1 MPSAKI
7 PRMRR
12 FPCCSALVVLAL
24 ITPAFAGQ
32 LRPPTPA
39 EQQVLQKYENVIN
52 KTLDQFQ
59 SDDWDENVDY
69 SVNDDVA
76 VAPDSGRPLDV
87 DEMFQRT
94 YRVRNGSDRWNRVV
108 GPQMENLQNEP
119 DMSKKMA
126 IGQSV
131 QALTSVE
138 VEVHF
143 NSMVS
148 IDAPPPGSKGYMQVP
163 GTVMAYHA
171 TTNPF
176 NHGSA
181 YVLLFGN
188 WQGTKWEAGKTAY
201 SFHFAHPQNTAYIEN
216 VVIQIYGADDRIQ
229 QLLKAVDWN
238 SVNTGLTK

>member
-1 MPSAKI
+1 
-7 PRMRR
+7 MRR
-12 FPCCSALVVLAL
+12 FLLCLAAVLTFSALLF
-24 ITPAFAGQ
+24 AFVD
-32 LRPPTPA
+32 LRPPTAA
-39 EQQVLQKYENVIN
+39 EKQVLEKYENVIN

-69 SVNDDVA
+69 SVNEDAA
-76 VAPDSGRPLDV
+76 VASNTGRPLDV

-94 YRVRNGSDRWNRVV
+94 YRARNGSDRWNRVV
-108 GPQMENLQNEP
+108 GPQMAKLQEEP

-126 IGQSV
+126 IGQAL

-143 NSMVS
+143 NSVVS
-148 IDAPPPGSKGYMQVP
+148 IDAPSPGSKGYFQVP
-163 GTVMAYHA
+163 GAAMAYHA
-171 TTNPF
+171 TTNSF

-188 WQGTKWEAGKTAY
+188 WQGTKWDAGKNAY
-201 SFHFAHPQNTAYIEN
+201 PFYFAHPQNTPFIEN

-229 QLLKAVDWN
+229 ELLKKIDWN
-238 SVNTGLTK
+238 TVNAGMTQ

>member
-1 MPSAKI
+1 
-7 PRMRR
+7 MRR
-12 FPCCSALVVLAL
+12 FPLCLAVVLTFSALLF
-24 ITPAFAGQ
+24 AFAD
-32 LRPPTPA
+32 LRPPTA
-39 EQQVLQKYENVIN
+39 TEKQVLEKYENVIN

-69 SVNDDVA
+69 SVNEDAA
-76 VAPDSGRPLDV
+76 VAMNTGRPLDV

-108 GPQMENLQNEP
+108 GPQMEKLQTEP

-126 IGQSV
+126 IGQAL

-143 NSMVS
+143 NSAVS
-148 IDAPPPGSKGYMQVP
+148 IDAPPPASKGYMQIP
-163 GTVMAYHA
+163 GAAMAYHA

-181 YVLLFGN
+181 YVL
-188 WQGTKWEAGKTAY
+188 
-201 SFHFAHPQNTAYIEN
+201 
-216 VVIQIYGADDRIQ
+216 
-229 QLLKAVDWN
+229 
-238 SVNTGLTK
+238 

>member
-1 MPSAKI
+1 
-7 PRMRR
+7 MRR
-12 FPCCSALVVLAL
+12 YLFCSTLAVLCL
-24 ITPAFAGQ
+24 IAPAFGGK

-94 YRVRNGSDRWNRVV
+94 YRVRNGSERWNRIIA
-108 GPQMENLQNEP
+108 PAMAKMQDEP
-119 DMSKKMA
+119 DPAKKIA
-126 IGQSV
+126 IGQPL
-131 QALTSVE
+131 QALMAVE

-143 NSMVS
+143 NSIVS
-148 IDAPPPGSKGYMQVP
+148 IDAPAPGGKAYIQVP
-163 GTVMAYHA
+163 GTAMAYHA
-171 TTNPF
+171 TANPYT
-176 NHGSA
+176 HGAA
-181 YVLLFGN
+181 YVLLFGD
-188 WQGTKWEAGKTAY
+188 WKSAKWDTGKTAY

-216 VVIQIYGADDRIQ
+216 VVIQIYRADDRIQ
-229 QLLKAVDWN
+229 QLLRAIDWN
-238 SVNTGLTK
+238 AVNAGMTK

>member
-1 MPSAKI
+1 
-7 PRMRR
+7 MRR
-12 FPCCSALVVLAL
+12 QLPCLVLVLTFSTL
-24 ITPAFAGQ
+24 LLAFAD
-32 LRPPTPA
+32 LRPPTAA
-39 EQQVLQKYENVIN
+39 EKQVLEKYENVIN

-69 SVNDDVA
+69 AVGDDVA
-76 VAPDSGRPLDV
+76 VAANAGRPLDV

-94 YRVRNGSDRWNRVV
+94 YRVRNGSDRWNRIV
-108 GPQMENLQNEP
+108 GPQMEKMQAEP
-119 DMSKKMA
+119 DMTKKVA
-126 IGQSV
+126 IGQAL

-143 NSMVS
+143 NSAVS
-148 IDAPPPGSKGYMQVP
+148 IDAPPPGSKGYFQVP
-163 GTVMAYHA
+163 GAAMAYPA

-188 WQGTKWEAGKTAY
+188 WQGTKWDAGKTAY
-201 SFHFAHPQNTAYIEN
+201 PFHFVHPQNTAFIEN

-229 QLLKAVDWN
+229 ELLKKIDWGAVN
-238 SVNTGLTK
+238 SGMTQ